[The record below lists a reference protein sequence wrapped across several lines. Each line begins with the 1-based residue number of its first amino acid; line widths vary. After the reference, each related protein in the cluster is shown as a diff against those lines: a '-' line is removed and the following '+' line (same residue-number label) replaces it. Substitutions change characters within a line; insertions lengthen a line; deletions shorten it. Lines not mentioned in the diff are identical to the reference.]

1 MLCIVGEL
9 GCGKTLTALASSTC
23 CPRAPD
29 RAARRIEL
37 EGRELRDLRERAMA
51 NVGGNRMAMIFQEP
65 MTSLNPAYTIGN
77 QLEEALLRH
86 RRRPRSKARERE
98 VLEEA
103 LRLCLL
109 DHATKIHDRDP
120 CRPPSSV
127 PPFPIHLIRR
137 SAAASIPGAG
147 ARSFGARRLCR
158 LRSPPPAVSLRA
170 ISTMARYTQPSKD
183 KP

>member
-147 ARSFGARRLCR
+147 ARSFGAQGLRC
-158 LRSPPPAVSLRA
+158 LRSPPAGGLVACHLHDRQEHPA
-170 ISTMARYTQPSKD
+170 QQG
-183 KP
+183 